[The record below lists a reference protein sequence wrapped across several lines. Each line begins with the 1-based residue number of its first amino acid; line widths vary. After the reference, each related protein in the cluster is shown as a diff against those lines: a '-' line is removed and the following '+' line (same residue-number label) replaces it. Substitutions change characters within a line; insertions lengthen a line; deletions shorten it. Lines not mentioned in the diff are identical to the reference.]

1 MHGDVSQYAVFILF
15 FQKKSFKKLYFLKF
29 GVQVG
34 KVITWSVLNVSGKK
48 QSSWKSQGTMG
59 IKRAIEQYG
68 ERAPRD
74 MSPVVYL
81 GDMNDNL
88 SLFTILAMISLKF
101 ARFG

>member
-1 MHGDVSQYAVFILF
+1 MHGDFSQYAVFTLFSKNF
-15 FQKKSFKKLYFLKF
+15 FQKVYFPKF

-48 QSSWKSQGTMG
+48 QSSWKSQGAMG
-59 IKRAIEQYG
+59 MKRAIEQYG

-74 MSPVVYL
+74 MIPVVYL
-81 GDMNDNL
+81 GGMNDNL
-88 SLFTILAMISLKF
+88 SLSMILAVISLKI